1 MSAFSEIFNWRQSR
15 RATPHTMKFDV
26 KVLLR
31 DGTLETVTLD
41 IPDCTRARD
50 LISTCA
56 VEIYAHH
63 NMTGELSSIAAI
75 TQRNGRGH
83 HPYVDSFAPEVEAPR
98 HNRTAG

>member
-31 DGTLETVTLD
+31 DGTLETVTVD

-50 LISTCA
+50 QISACA

-75 TQRNGRGH
+75 TLRTHR
-83 HPYVDSFAPEVEAPR
+83 PRFDTLPVEAEAPA
-98 HNRTAG
+98 HMIGRTAQ